1 MLIDGAALF
10 LHPDVDWWL
19 STEAKADE
27 YIILLV
33 NGWRRAKEEERVKEG
48 RKGGGLV
55 GRNRSAV
62 WIHTRH
68 VNRISYIILKDII
81 WTSMNLSAE
90 LIFFQSISPDGYA
103 RYWIGS
109 DLDVQTSIPQIPSSK
124 VKGWD
129 ALLLAVS
136 SSLQHLLFTSDWTIS
151 YIIYE
156 P

>member
-1 MLIDGAALF
+1 MALLFFSTRMWTDGCRLRQKQMNI
-10 LHPDVDWWL
+10 L
-19 STEAKADE
+19 SCWSMDE
-27 YIILLV
+27 
-33 NGWRRAKEEERVKEG
+33 GGERRKREWGKEG
-48 RKGGGLV
+48 REGGLV

>member
-1 MLIDGAALF
+1 MLIDGAVLF
-10 LHPDVDWWL
+10 LCPDVDWWL
-19 STEAKADE
+19 STEAKVDE

-33 NGWRRAKEEERVKEG
+33 NEWRRGRQRGEG
-48 RKGGGLV
+48 RKGGRG
-55 GRNRSAV
+55 GWGTRSAV

-81 WTSMNLSAE
+81 WTSMDLSAE

-124 VKGWD
+124 IKGWD
-129 ALLLAVS
+129 PLLLAMARDLHS
-136 SSLQHLLFTSDWTIS
+136 TQLFTLDWNYQTH
-151 YIIYE
+151 
-156 P
+156 